1 MICAYI
7 QKISI
12 PASYYELNKIK
23 FSINW
28 PSRHKQSILSVGSTA
43 AIYRSAV
50 NCATHTAPYMH
61 NTSTQSS
68 GICVLLLL
76 LLHHS
81 PSCSQ
86 RESPIVRTTQPY
98 RIYIYIYEYDHSDG
112 SHVRW
117 DLLFQ
122 HTLEFSYVIRWWLHR
137 AFCLLATCVCVFVL
151 WHFLIYSNILIR
163 QSESKGETSSAL
175 TRLHVIML
183 YRLVARCVFLRFVA
197 CREQQDFST
206 FSI

>member
-98 RIYIYIYEYDHSDG
+98 RIYIYIRVWPLWWLTCEMRSALPAHSRILVCHSVMAAQSFLLACDMRVC
-112 SHVRW
+112 VRVM
-117 DLLFQ
+117 
-122 HTLEFSYVIRWWLHR
+122 TFSYL
-137 AFCLLATCVCVFVL
+137 
-151 WHFLIYSNILIR
+151 
-163 QSESKGETSSAL
+163 Q
-175 TRLHVIML
+175 
-183 YRLVARCVFLRFVA
+183 
-197 CREQQDFST
+197 
-206 FSI
+206 